1 MASVLIV
8 KSDKSGGAKIGRSK
22 AHNYYNRTGLVACS
36 VSSLLF

>member
-8 KSDKSGGAKIGRSK
+8 KGGKNGGAKIRPCK